1 MEDATPIL
9 IEELNHFNLKN
20 VNEDNQIFFR
30 IKKEEKK
37 DEEEKKEHISKYK
50 LNYPSLLKDLR
61 DKIDQ
66 EEEIY
71 NNEFLCNLLLMP
83 SDVEITNKLSI
94 FSCITYLYQL
104 TKKFELIYSINN
116 KIEEKYMKY
125 INQDNCLYFLNIIC
139 RAAYFCIEQNNCFYA
154 YKYILKGDELINKFK
169 FSENKIN
176 ATNKHKS
183 RIIENLKNYI
193 NEKISL
199 FNNEKFI
206 QEKGNKI
213 KELIDLILTFKN
225 NLEIEESTSNDD
237 KSKYLYIINKKWI
250 VNTKLFISFFL
261 SALENKADDIKKLI
275 EQAFDINYVFKC
287 YFNISIKNDLCIL
300 PAYPG
305 PIDNIP
311 ITEFKDH
318 WVDYKNLDE
327 NFFIKKGLKL
337 NEDYILVNY
346 KDWHFLKS
354 VFGVTNKILRKK
366 NNLDLIDIKFILLDK
381 RLKIDEENA
390 TLLKQRHIQ
399 INQNS
404 TIKQLKYKIL
414 NSINNFYEGKYRNFN
429 KKKQE
434 ISFLIL
440 DKKQKSLLFEIVFA
454 LVKGVDMYESLDIHR
469 LELDENSNLND
480 FFQKYDKNK
489 HILIV
494 EIFKVNDLP
503 FLFDLKPQNENKY
516 LCNMCNK
523 EITNLDQKYNCICHF
538 SIFCSKKCSANSDIH
553 RRFENELKNFVL
565 REFNIS
571 NIFELDIR
579 QILHNYTNL
588 GRAGLDN
595 LGNTS
600 HMNSVL
606 QCLSKNEDLTK
617 YFLNQ
622 FYLLDKISISN
633 PNSRESFTKAY
644 YDFLNIMFNG
654 KENPI
659 NCTEFRDVFINKLK
673 RLNINEQQDSYIFL
687 TNLFELLHMEL
698 NRCSNKE
705 EIKLEIYEQKEGETD
720 QEASIR
726 ELKKCKNKDDSI
738 IYDLFQGQC
747 KLTIECKDCGS
758 KSFYY
763 KNFLTLGLPI
773 PSKKSR
779 MQFKLFTNEGRY
791 IKIIAKVDENT
802 LMSDIV
808 LNSISHIKKSNYFE
822 YLKTTKVKDNLFNYN
837 VSEVPQN
844 ILYNNIQIIEF
855 NKSHLITNIYE
866 TNYLDI
872 KDINSNN
879 IKNKKIDKKIDNLKY
894 FEYSNKHKNSEIIIF
909 EKSINS
915 LDQNYIDIYVY
926 PVRELIKQGIFGAII
941 NYDFIMS
948 YPLIIS
954 IKKYNNFKDLKT
966 LIFNKFKKILNS
978 QVQNYIDAVDIYFP
992 HFNDKWENLKIKEG
1006 KCPICSKAYDKNIN
1020 SCSLFHSSFDTN
1032 IKISDFIEK
1041 VNKGKP
1047 LVLFVKSELYDGSQL
1062 YDGLNLFSEKKNEIH
1077 SKTNLTIYDAIDL
1090 LNDGE
1095 IDTNKWW
1102 YCNKCKKEKMSFKK
1116 KKIYKSPYYLIIQ
1129 LQRFKS
1135 KGNTKKGSVKNDT
1148 LIEYRQ
1154 SLDLKDFVIGPDKEK
1169 SEYTLYGVVLHKKAI
1184 NGNHNYAY
1192 CKSFDDWILY
1202 DDTNLE
1208 SLESLV
1214 NKDAYLLFYK
1224 RKNFG

>member
-1 MEDATPIL
+1 MEDATPML
-9 IEELNHFNLKN
+9 IGELNNFNLKIFN
-20 VNEDNQIFFR
+20 DDNQIFFKV
-30 IKKEEKK
+30 KKEEKK
-37 DEEEKKEHISKYK
+37 DEEEKQEHINKYK
-50 LNYPSLLKDLR
+50 LNYPILLKELR
-61 DKIDQ
+61 DNIDN
-66 EEEIY
+66 EKDIN

-83 SDVEITNKLSI
+83 KDVEITNKLSI
-94 FSCITYLYQL
+94 FSCITYLYQIS
-104 TKKFELIYSINN
+104 KKYELIYSINN
-116 KIEEKYMKY
+116 KLEEKYMKY
-125 INQDNCLYFLNIIC
+125 INQDNSLYFLNIIC
-139 RAAYFCIEQNNCFYA
+139 RAAYFCKEQNNCFYA
-154 YKYILKGDELINKFK
+154 YKYILQCDELINKFK
-169 FSENKIN
+169 FSENKIK

-183 RIIENLKNYI
+183 RIIEDLKNHI
-193 NEKISL
+193 NAKISL

-206 QEKGNKI
+206 LEKGNKI
-213 KELIDLILTFKN
+213 KELVDLILIFKN
-225 NLEIEESTSNDD
+225 NLEVEESTSNDD

-250 VNTKLFISFFL
+250 VNTKLFISSFL
-261 SALENKADDIKKLI
+261 SILEDKTDDIKKLI
-275 EQAFDINYVFKC
+275 EKTFEINYVFNC
-287 YFNISIKNDLCIL
+287 YFNLPTNSDSCTL

-311 ITEFKDH
+311 ITGFKDH

-354 VFGVTNKILRKK
+354 VFGATNQILRKK
-366 NNLDLIDIKFILLDK
+366 NNLDLIDIKFILFDK
-381 RLKIDEENA
+381 RLKIDEESLI
-390 TLLKQRHIQ
+390 LLKQRHIQ

-404 TIKQLKYKIL
+404 SIKQLKYKIL
-414 NSINNFYEGKYRNFN
+414 NSINNYYEGKYRNFKI
-429 KKKQE
+429 KKYE
-434 ISFLIL
+434 ISFSIL

-454 LVKGVDMYESLDIHR
+454 FKKGVDMYESLDIQR
-469 LELDENSNLND
+469 IEIDENLNLND
-480 FFQKYDKNK
+480 FFQQYDKNK

-503 FLFDLKPQNENKY
+503 FLFNLKPQNENKY
-516 LCNMCNK
+516 FCNYCNK
-523 EITNLDQKYNCICHF
+523 EITSINQKYNCICHF
-538 SIFCSKKCSANSDIH
+538 SIFCSKKCSSNSDIH
-553 RRFENELKNFVL
+553 RRFENELKNLIL

-600 HMNSVL
+600 HISSVL

-633 PNSRESFTKAY
+633 PNSRESLTKAY
-644 YDFLNIMFNG
+644 YDFLNMMFNG
-654 KENPI
+654 KEKPI
-659 NCTEFRDVFINKLK
+659 NYTEFRDIFLNKSKLFTS
-673 RLNINEQQDSYIFL
+673 NEQQDSYIFL
-687 TNLFELLHMEL
+687 TNLLELLHMEL
-698 NRCSNKE
+698 NRANNIKE
-705 EIKLEIYEQKEGETD
+705 EIKLENCDQKEGETD

-726 ELKKCKNKDDSI
+726 VLKKFKNKDDSI

-747 KLTIECKDCGS
+747 KLTITCKECGS

-779 MQFKLFTNEGRY
+779 IQFKLFTNEGKY
-791 IKIIAKVDENT
+791 IKIIAKVDEKT

-808 LNSISHIKKSNYFE
+808 LNSICHIKKSNYFE

-872 KDINSNN
+872 NKDN
-879 IKNKKIDKKIDNLKY
+879 IKNKINGNNFDNLKY
-894 FEYSNKHKNSEIIIF
+894 FEYNNKHKNSEIILF

-926 PVRELIKQGIFGAII
+926 PVRELQKLGMFGGTTK
-941 NYDFIMS
+941 YDFIMC

-954 IKKYNNFKDLKT
+954 IRKYDSFKNLKT
-966 LIFNKFKKILNS
+966 LIFDKFKKILHS
-978 QVQNYIDAVDIYFP
+978 QVQNYLDAIDICFP

-1006 KCPICSKAYDKNIN
+1006 KCPICAKAYDKNIN
-1020 SCSLFHSSFDTN
+1020 SCSLFNSSFDTN
-1032 IKISDFIEK
+1032 IKISNFIEK
-1041 VNKGKP
+1041 TNKGKP
-1047 LVLFVKSELYDGSQL
+1047 LVLFVKSELYDESQL
-1062 YDGLNLFSEKKNEIH
+1062 YDGLKLFSEKKNEID
-1077 SKTNLTIYDAIDL
+1077 SKSNLSIYDAIDL
-1090 LNDGE
+1090 LNDEE
-1095 IDTNKWW
+1095 IDVNKNW
-1102 YCNKCKKEKMSFKK
+1102 YCNKCKKEKKSFKK
-1116 KKIYKSPYYLIIQ
+1116 KQIYKLPYYLIIQ
-1129 LQRFKS
+1129 LQRFKN
-1135 KGNTKKGSVKNDT
+1135 KGNIKKAIAKNDT

-1169 SEYTLYGVVLHKKAI
+1169 SEYTLYGVVLHKKAL
-1184 NGNHNYAY
+1184 NGNHHFAY

>member
-1 MEDATPIL
+1 MEDETPIFTQ
-9 IEELNHFNLKN
+9 ELNNFNLKN
-20 VNEDNQIFFR
+20 VNEDNQIFVR
-30 IKKEEKK
+30 VKKEGKK
-37 DEEEKKEHISKYK
+37 DEEEKKEHIIKYK
-50 LNYPSLLKDLR
+50 LNYPILLKELR
-61 DKIDQ
+61 DKI
-66 EEEIY
+66 EEEDDIY

-83 SDVEITNKLSI
+83 SDVEIANKLSI

-104 TKKFELIYSINN
+104 NKKFELIYSVNN
-116 KIEEKYMKY
+116 KLEKKYMKY
-125 INQDNCLYFLNIIC
+125 INKDNSLYFLNIIC
-139 RAAYFCIEQNNCFYA
+139 RAAYFCKEQSNSFYA
-154 YKYILKGDELINKFK
+154 YKYILKGNELLNKFK

-183 RIIENLKNYI
+183 KIVEDLKNYI
-193 NEKISL
+193 KEKISL

-206 QEKGNKI
+206 QEEGNKI
-213 KELIDLILTFKN
+213 KELIDLILIFKN
-225 NLEIEESTSNDD
+225 NLEIEESASNDD

-250 VNTKLFISFFL
+250 LNTKLFISSFL
-261 SALENKADDIKKLI
+261 TVLENNTDDIKKLT
-275 EQAFDINYVFKC
+275 EQIFDINYVFNS
-287 YFNISIKNDLCIL
+287 YFNLPIKSDSCIL

-318 WVDYKNLDE
+318 WADYKNLDE

-346 KDWHFLKS
+346 KDWRFLKS
-354 VFGVTNKILRKK
+354 VFGATNKILRKK
-366 NNLDLIDIKFILLDK
+366 NNLDLMDIKFILFDQ
-381 RLKIDEENA
+381 RLKIDEENK

-429 KKKQE
+429 KKKQR
-434 ISFLIL
+434 ITFSIL
-440 DKKQKSLLFEIVFA
+440 DKKQNSLLFEFVFA
-454 LVKGVDMYESLDIHR
+454 FIKGVDMYESLDIQR
-469 LELDENSNLND
+469 LEFNENSSLND
-480 FFQKYDKNK
+480 FFQRYDNKK

-494 EIFKVNDLP
+494 EIFQVNELP

-516 LCNMCNK
+516 HCNICNK
-523 EITNLDQKYNCICHF
+523 EIDNLDQKYNCICHF
-538 SIFCSKKCSANSDIH
+538 SIFCSKKCSTNSDIH
-553 RRFENELKNFVL
+553 RKFEKELKNLVL

-571 NIFELDIR
+571 NIFEFDIR

-588 GRAGLDN
+588 GRAGIDN
-595 LGNTS
+595 LENS
-600 HMNSVL
+600 SYMSSVL

-622 FYLLDKISISN
+622 FYLLDKISISS
-633 PNSRESFTKAY
+633 PNSKESFIKAY
-644 YDFLNIMFNG
+644 YDFLNRMFNG
-654 KENPI
+654 REKPI
-659 NCTEFRDVFINKLK
+659 NCSEFRDIFINKLK
-673 RLNINEQQDSYIFL
+673 LLKINEQQDSYVFL
-687 TNLFELLHMEL
+687 SNLFNLLHMEL
-698 NRCSNKE
+698 NRSNNKE
-705 EIKLEIYEQKEGETD
+705 EIKLENCKQKEDETE
-720 QEASIR
+720 QEASVR
-726 ELKKCKNKDDSI
+726 LLKKFKNKDDSI
-738 IYDLFQGQC
+738 IYDLFQGQY
-747 KLTIECKDCGS
+747 KLTITCKDCGS
-758 KSFYY
+758 KSFYF
-763 KNFLTLGLPI
+763 KNFVTLGLPI

-779 MQFKLFTNEGRY
+779 IQFKLFTNEGRY
-791 IKIIAKVDENT
+791 IKIIAKVDEKT

-822 YLKTTKVKDNLFNYN
+822 YLKTTKVKNNLFNYN

-855 NKSHLITNIYE
+855 NKWHLITNIYE
-866 TNYLDI
+866 TNYF
-872 KDINSNN
+872 DINNNN
-879 IKNKKIDKKIDNLKY
+879 IKNKIIGNKLDNLKY
-894 FEYSNKHKNSEIIIF
+894 FEYSNKHKNTEIIFF

-915 LDQNYIDIYVY
+915 LDQNYIDIYAY
-926 PVRELIKQGIFGAII
+926 PVRELKKEGLFGIT

-948 YPLIIS
+948 YPMIIS
-954 IKKYNNFKDLKT
+954 IRKYNNFKDLKT
-966 LIFNKFKKILNS
+966 LIFSKFKKILHS
-978 QVQNYIDAVDIYFP
+978 QVQNSFDVIDIYFP
-992 HFNDKWENLKIKEG
+992 HFNDKWENLKTKEG

-1032 IKISDFIEK
+1032 MKISNFIEK
-1041 VNKGKP
+1041 INKGKP
-1047 LVLFVKSELYDGSQL
+1047 LVLFVKSEFYDGSQL
-1062 YDGLNLFSEKKNEIH
+1062 YDGLKLFSEKKNEIE
-1077 SKTNLTIYDAIDL
+1077 SKSNLTLYDAIDV

-1116 KKIYKSPYYLIIQ
+1116 KQIYKPPYYLIIQ
-1129 LQRFKS
+1129 LQRFKN
-1135 KGNTKKGSVKNDT
+1135 KGNTKKGLVKNDT

-1154 SLDLKDFVIGPDKEK
+1154 SLDLNDFVIGPDKEK
-1169 SEYTLYGVVLHKKAI
+1169 SEYTLYGVALHKKTL

-1202 DDTNLE
+1202 DDTSLE